1 MKMSKFL
8 VRIAIIMKPNWG
20 SGIPVILTVNPS
32 FINRTSSSANRSD
45 SEVTST
51 GNTTT
56 TNHLHIQLLLG
67 ESFNFIAMD

>member
-1 MKMSKFL
+1 MCKFL
-8 VRIAIIMKPNWG
+8 VRIAIIMKLNWG
-20 SGIPVILTVNPS
+20 PSVPVKTGNAS
-32 FINRTSSSANRSD
+32 FINQTSSSANQSD